1 MKTVKIYFLIL
12 SFALAMASVSYLPAA
27 QADDD
32 PDDDDPDFV
41 EVANVAKDPTDIPP
55 PIHRSNPG
63 TVTVNLYAQ
72 EYIAEIAPGERAWV
86 WTFSES
92 LSEQGTV
99 PGPMIRAM
107 KGDTV
112 VINLTNNFTGNIEEH
127 NIDLHASMG
136 PGGGGAVTKIMP
148 GESKQFSFKA
158 KREGAY
164 IYHCAAEGMAWEHV
178 SYGMYGLIMIE
189 PRGGLKSVDKEFYI
203 GQSDWYHTPAGEG
216 ETHGLPAD
224 VLKVN
229 DDLASDEHPTMYSFN
244 GHKFALYDPA
254 LFGEAIRADQ
264 GDKVRFFFVTG
275 GPNIGANFHIIG
287 TIFDKVY
294 KGHHKDF
301 IRNEETLYIPPGSAA
316 VIELSTLVPGKYLIV
331 DHALW
336 RVPKGAAG
344 FMHVDQVA
352 AWPDNIYYPNP
363 ADL

>member
-27 QADDD
+27 QAGAPPFMCVD
-32 PDDDDPDFV
+32 
-41 EVANVAKDPTDIPP
+41 NVAKDPTDIPP
-55 PIHRSNPG
+55 PINRSNPE

-92 LSEQGTV
+92 PSEQGTV

-112 VINLTNNFTGNIEEH
+112 VINLFNNLNGNIEEH

-158 KREGAY
+158 MREGAY

-203 GQSDWYHTPAGEG
+203 GQSDWYHTPAGPG
-216 ETHGLPAD
+216 EAHGLPAD

-244 GHKFALYDPA
+244 GHKFALYDDSP
-254 LFGEAIRADQ
+254 LFGEAIRTEQ

-301 IRNEETLYIPPGSAA
+301 IRNEETVYVPPGSAA
-316 VIELSTLVPGKYLIV
+316 VFELSTKVPGTYLIV

-344 FMHVDQVA
+344 YMHVDPVG
-352 AWPDNIYYPNP
+352 AWPHHIYSPEP
-363 ADL
+363 